1 MRISDQWMF
10 NNSSQEVSA
19 ARTRD
24 VTAQDQLS
32 TGVRVEHPW
41 DDPAAAGRAAA
52 HQMDQDRYGGIVTEI
67 GRGNSELSSID
78 GGLSDVNTAL
88 TQANELA
95 TQLSN
100 DTYSAADRA
109 AAAPEVQGLFQS
121 VVATL
126 NRQVGGRYMFG
137 GFKDGAPP
145 FDATGNY
152 AGDTNVRQV
161 EIAPNV
167 WQNVSIRADVTIKGA
182 GGGVDILTTLSNLST
197 ALSTNDTTTIRAS
210 IDQLTTAISQVST
223 ARATVGADEATLDSA
238 STALS
243 AAKDDATT
251 QLGNEVNA
259 DPFSAA
265 SNLQLADTA
274 LQASIA
280 AASKTGQQSLLDK
293 M

>member
-1 MRISDQWMF
+1 MRISDQWIF
-10 NNSSQEVSA
+10 NNSSQEIAA

-24 VTAQDQLS
+24 VAAQDQLS
-32 TGVRVEHPW
+32 TGVRVVHPW

-52 HQMDQDRYGGIVTEI
+52 HQMAQDRYGGIVTEI
-67 GRGNSELSSID
+67 GRGNSELTSID
-78 GGLSDVNTAL
+78 GGLSDVNSAL
-88 TQANELA
+88 TRANELA

-109 AAAPEVQGLFQS
+109 AAAPEVQGLFAS

-126 NRQVGGRYMFG
+126 NRQVGGRYVFG

-152 AGDTNVRQV
+152 VGDTNVRQV
-161 EIAPNV
+161 EIAPDV
-167 WQNVSIRADVTIKGA
+167 WQNVSVRADTTIKGV
-182 GGGVDILTTLSNLST
+182 GGGVDVLTTLSNLST

-210 IDQLTTAISQVST
+210 IDLLTTAISQVST
-223 ARATVGADEATLDSA
+223 ARSTVGADQATLDSA

-243 AAKDDATT
+243 AAKDDETT
-251 QLGNEVNA
+251 QLGTEVNA
-259 DPFSAA
+259 DPFTAA

-274 LQASIA
+274 LQASITA
-280 AASKTGQQSLLDK
+280 ATKNGQQSLLDK